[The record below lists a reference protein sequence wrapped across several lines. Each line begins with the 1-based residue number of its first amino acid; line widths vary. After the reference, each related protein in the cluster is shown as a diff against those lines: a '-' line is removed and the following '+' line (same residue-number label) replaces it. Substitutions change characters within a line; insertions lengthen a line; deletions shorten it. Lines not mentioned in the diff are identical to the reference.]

1 MPNPM
6 LCDPV
11 TGVCEIP
18 GATAAA
24 NDHQL
29 AAHQKPIRIIY
40 FTDPICSTCWGVE
53 PQLRRLQLE
62 YGDIID
68 IEYHMGGLL
77 PSWNIYN
84 SGGISKPSDVAHHW
98 EEVGAH
104 YQMPI
109 DGDVWLEDP
118 LPSSY
123 PPSIA
128 FKAAAMQDNKKALL
142 FLRRI
147 KEMVF
152 LEKKNITQWEHL
164 SVAAQQAGLDTT
176 LFKKDYEGKA
186 VQLFQ
191 EDLDLGKKLG
201 VRGFPTLFF
210 SDMLNNQITVYGF
223 RPYEQFEQAVLKL
236 HPTATPQPI
245 DTALE
250 ILFGHYPT
258 LTTKEVAVLSNK
270 TVAAADTL
278 LNEALHKGILSK
290 YLSKNGPL
298 WALPP
303 TSR

>member
-11 TGVCEIP
+11 TGICELP
-18 GATAAA
+18 GTTAAA
-24 NDHQL
+24 TAGTL
-29 AAHQKPIRIIY
+29 PAHEKPVRIIY

-53 PQLRRLQLE
+53 PQLRKLQLE
-62 YGDIID
+62 YGHLIE

-77 PSWNIYN
+77 PSWDIYN
-84 SGGISKPSDVAHHW
+84 SGGISQPSDVAHHW
-98 EEVGAH
+98 DEVGAH

-152 LEKKNITQWEHL
+152 LEKKNITKWEHL
-164 SVAAQQAGLDTT
+164 SMAAQQAGLDTAQ
-176 LFKKDYEGKA
+176 FKKDYEGDA
-186 VQLFQ
+186 VQRFQ
-191 EDLDLGKKLG
+191 DDLDLGRKLG

-210 SDMLNNQITVYGF
+210 SDKQDTQITVYGF
-223 RPYEQFEQAVLKL
+223 RPYAQFEQAVLKL
-236 HPTATPQPI
+236 YPAAIPQPV
-245 DTALE
+245 TPTLE
-250 ILFGHYPT
+250 TLFGYYPT
-258 LTTKEVAVLSNK
+258 LTTTEFAVLSNK
-270 TVAAADTL
+270 TVMEANSLLEAAHQQGT
-278 LNEALHKGILSK
+278 LSK

-298 WALPP
+298 WAIH
-303 TSR
+303 THI